1 MPSYAGPNPPHRSG
15 DVAGTLR
22 LLAYLAVAL
31 VLIVV
36 DHRGAWLD
44 KARDRATLLVQ
55 PLWMVAGWPGQLAD
69 KLQSDAGTLTR
80 LTAEN
85 ARLRNEALVN
95 NARLA
100 RLHAVSAENV
110 RLRELMGAAE
120 HGGLDVQ
127 LAPILDIDLDP
138 TRQRLVLDAGSGD
151 GVHVGQS
158 VIDAGGLMGQ
168 VIETTPMHATVLLL
182 TDASHAL
189 PVTVARN
196 GVRVVAY
203 GTGRSDRLALQSI
216 PMSSDIKV
224 GDTVVTSGLGG
235 RFPAGFVVGTITDL
249 QPDDSRAFL
258 VGDVRPAAQLDRGRN
273 VLLIRAV
280 APPPRSAGDDSGAT
294 PDEDVGAP
302 APADPG
308 GRLEASGDTPGESA
322 ASDNEPRTADTSA
335 AATAPA
341 PDALPEPGR

>member
-31 VLIVV
+31 VLIVL
-36 DHRGAWLD
+36 DHRGSWLD
-44 KARDRATLLVQ
+44 RARAQATVLVQ

-69 KLQSDAGTLTR
+69 KVQSDAGTLTR

-100 RLHAVSAENV
+100 RLQAVSAENV

-120 HGGLDVQ
+120 QGGLDVQ

-138 TRQRLVLDAGSGD
+138 TRQRLVVDAGSGD

-203 GTGRSDRLALQSI
+203 GTGQSDRLALQSI

-224 GDTVVTSGLGG
+224 GDTVVSSGLGG
-235 RFPAGFVVGTITDL
+235 RFPAGFVVGTITRL

-258 VGDVRPAAQLDRGRN
+258 VGDVKPAAQLDRGRN
-273 VLLIRAV
+273 VLLVRAV
-280 APPPRSAGDDSGAT
+280 APPPR
-294 PDEDVGAP
+294 P
-302 APADPG
+302 A
-308 GRLEASGDTPGESA
+308 
-322 ASDNEPRTADTSA
+322 
-335 AATAPA
+335 
-341 PDALPEPGR
+341 PEPGMEDEGGGEAVDGIGAGAATDAPAADEAPSPPADATPPPEARR

>member
-1 MPSYAGPNPPHRSG
+1 M
-15 DVAGTLR
+15 R

-31 VLIVV
+31 VLIVL
-36 DHRGAWLD
+36 DHRGSWLD
-44 KARDRATLLVQ
+44 RARDQATVLVQ

-69 KLQSDAGTLTR
+69 KVQSDAGTLTR

-100 RLHAVSAENV
+100 RLQAVSAENV

-120 HGGLDVQ
+120 QGGLDVQ

-138 TRQRLVLDAGSGD
+138 TRQRLVVDAGSGD

-203 GTGRSDRLALQSI
+203 GTGQSDRLALQSI

-224 GDTVVTSGLGG
+224 GDTVVSSGLGG
-235 RFPAGFVVGTITDL
+235 RFPAGFVVGTITRL

-258 VGDVRPAAQLDRGRN
+258 VGDVKPAAQLDRGRN
-273 VLLIRAV
+273 VLLVRAV
-280 APPPRSAGDDSGAT
+280 APPPRPEPAAG
-294 PDEDVGAP
+294 
-302 APADPG
+302 
-308 GRLEASGDTPGESA
+308 
-322 ASDNEPRTADTSA
+322 ADTQGEGGDA
-335 AATAPA
+335 AGTDAGA
-341 PDALPEPGR
+341 PDAGDGPPPPADAATPPEARR